1 MNNDRIERRRL
12 RIMLAIG
19 LAACA
24 VLLAALIPS
33 PFAIERPGPVV
44 NVLGE
49 VQLDDGETGPVITID
64 DAELFKTGGEL
75 NLLTVS
81 ILGDPE
87 HPKSWLSLLPAL
99 LDPAQR
105 IAPVSEFYP
114 EGLTVEQR
122 TSQNAA
128 YMDSSQ
134 MQAAAAAFRWLGE
147 LVPVE
152 LSVAAVMEGGPA
164 VGVLQ
169 EGDVL
174 RTANGEPVGDFTAL
188 RKHVIAAGAG
198 GTLVLGIER
207 DGSEQQV
214 TLVPQL
220 PQGGEEPL
228 IGATIASQYELPS
241 EVDISLSRIGGP
253 SAGLVFALAIV
264 DKLTPGEM
272 LGGQT
277 VSATG
282 TIDGAGNVGAIGGLT
297 QKMWAADRAESDLFL
312 MPMANCGDLPDKRP
326 EGLRIAP
333 VATLDEAIAAVETV
347 ADGKEPA
354 GVERCELTG

>member
-1 MNNDRIERRRL
+1 MNDDRIERRRL
-12 RIMLAIG
+12 RIMLTIG
-19 LAACA
+19 LIACA

-49 VQLDDGETGPVITID
+49 VRLDDDQTGPVISID
-64 DAELFKTGGEL
+64 DAELFETEGEL

-99 LDPAQR
+99 VDPAQR

-122 TSQNAA
+122 ASQNAA

-134 MQAAAAAFRWLGE
+134 MQAAAAAFRQLGE
-147 LVPVE
+147 PVPVE
-152 LSVAAVMEGGPA
+152 LSVAAVIEGGPA
-164 VGVLQ
+164 DGVLQ

-174 RTANGEPVGDFTAL
+174 LTAAGEPVGDFAAL
-188 RKHVIAAGAG
+188 RERVIAAGAG
-198 GTLVLGIER
+198 GSLVLGIER
-207 DGSEQQV
+207 DGRAQEAV
-214 TLVPQL
+214 LEPQL
-220 PQGGEEPL
+220 PQGGDEPL
-228 IGATIASQYELPS
+228 IGASIASQYELPS
-241 EVDISLSRIGGP
+241 DVDISLSQIGGP

-264 DKLTPGEM
+264 DRLTPGAM
-272 LGGQT
+272 LDGLT

-282 TIDGAGNVGAIGGLT
+282 TIDGAGKVGAIGGLT

-312 MPMANCGDLPDKRP
+312 MPMGNCGDLPDQRP
-326 EGLRIAP
+326 DGLRIAP
-333 VATLDEAIAAVETV
+333 VATLDEAIAAVEAV
-347 ADGKEPA
+347 AEGEEPA
-354 GVERCELTG
+354 GVERCGA